1 MDEQNDGPGG
11 QQYHDYGGTSPYRGV
26 PPPPPPRRGL
36 SRRAWVILGIVLGI
50 VALGV
55 LVGAGFIVERVLFPP
70 ENDSSEFVL
79 SDEPSYQ
86 EALFDVRNYYLR
98 DYSESEIKDAAEEA
112 VEEEKKKGEKS
123 DEELMDIGLSALA
136 EALGDDHSIYLTP
149 GENKRLSEDLS
160 GSFFGVGF
168 TLRVNEDED
177 RPQVVNVIDDSPSKK
192 AGVKAGDIITAVD
205 GEDTKGQSLDSVVI
219 RIRGKK
225 DTDVE
230 LDINRPEE
238 DEDLTFKI
246 TRDKIEI
253 PDFES
258 EIIDGRYGVL
268 RVFEF
273 NKGIADKIREAVRDM
288 QGKGVQGFILDLRN
302 NPGGLLDEAVK
313 VASIFVN
320 DGTVVSYQTKGQDR
334 VDEPAM
340 GNAETDLPVV
350 VLINEGSASS
360 SEIVAG
366 ALRDLGRAVLVG
378 TRSFGKGSVQK
389 MYELDNDGAI
399 KLTVSLYY
407 LPNGETIDGDGIEPE
422 VEVKVED
429 DPEAQDKQQFDK
441 AKEVLENLIQGKP
454 ATGAALRPAA

>member
-1 MDEQNDGPGG
+1 MDEQNDGGWE
-11 QQYHDYGGTSPYRGV
+11 QQYYQGAPPYHQA
-26 PPPPPPRRGL
+26 PPPPPRRGL
-36 SRRAWVILGIVLGI
+36 SRRGWVLLGVALGLL
-50 VALGV
+50 ALGV
-55 LVGAGFIVERVLFPP
+55 LVGAGFLVDRVLFPP
-70 ENDSSEFVL
+70 EKSKEFVL
-79 SDEPSYQ
+79 SDSTSYQ
-86 EALFDVRNYYLR
+86 EALFDIRDYYLR
-98 DYSESEIKDAAEEA
+98 DYSESDIKDAAQKA
-112 VEEEKKKGEKS
+112 VEEEKRKGEKS
-123 DEELMDIGLSALA
+123 KEVLLDVGLSALT

-168 TLRVNEDED
+168 TLRVNEDEE
-177 RPQVVNVIDDSPSKK
+177 RPEVVSVIEGSPSEK

-205 GEDTKGQSLDSVVI
+205 GEDTKGQSLDGVVL

-225 DTDVE
+225 GTDVT
-230 LDINRPEE
+230 LDVKRPKE

-268 RVFEF
+268 RVFEH
-273 NKGIADKIREAVRDM
+273 NKGIAEKIREAVRDM
-288 QGKGVQGFILDLRN
+288 QEKGVQGFMLDLRN

-313 VASIFVN
+313 TVSIFVN
-320 DGTVVSYQTKGQDR
+320 DGTVVSYQTKGHDR
-334 VDEPAM
+334 VDEPAQ
-340 GNAETDLPVV
+340 GNALTDLPLV
-350 VLINEGSASS
+350 VLVNEGSASS

-378 TRSFGKGSVQK
+378 TKTFGKGSVQK
-389 MYELDNDGAI
+389 MYDLDNDGAL

-407 LPNGETIDGDGIEPE
+407 LPDGESIEGEGIEPE
-422 VEVKVED
+422 VVVKVED
-429 DPEAQDKQQFDK
+429 DLEAQEQQQFDR
-441 AKEVLENLIQGKP
+441 AKKILQNLIEGKP

>member
-1 MDEQNDGPGG
+1 MDEQNDGLDR
-11 QQYHDYGGTSPYRGV
+11 QQDHYYSGTSPHQGV
-26 PPPPPPRRGL
+26 PPPPPPRHGP
-36 SRRAWVILGIVLGI
+36 SRRTWIILGIVLGI

-55 LVGAGFIVERVLFPP
+55 LVGAGFVVERVLFPP
-70 ENDSSEFVL
+70 KNDSVEFVL

-86 EALFDVRNYYLR
+86 EALFDIRNYYLR

-112 VEEEKKKGEKS
+112 VDEEKKKGENS
-123 DEELMDIGLSALA
+123 DEELLDIGLRALA
-136 EALGDDHSIYLTP
+136 GALGDDHSNYLTP
-149 GENKRLSEDLS
+149 GENSRLSEDLS

-177 RPQVVNVIDDSPSKK
+177 RPQVVSVIEGSPSKE
-192 AGVKAGDIITAVD
+192 AGVKAGDIIIAVD

-225 DTDVE
+225 GTDVE
-230 LDINRPEE
+230 LDVNRPEE
-238 DEDLTFKI
+238 DEDLTFNI

-273 NKGIADKIREAVRDM
+273 NKGIADKIRLAVKDM
-288 QGKGVQGFILDLRN
+288 QGKGVEGFILDLRN

-313 VASIFVN
+313 VTSIFVN
-320 DGTVVSYQTKGQDR
+320 DGTVVSYQTKGHDR
-334 VDEPAM
+334 VDETAM
-340 GNAETDLPVV
+340 GNAETDLPLV

-366 ALRDLGRAVLVG
+366 ALSDLGRAVLVG

-389 MYELDNDGAI
+389 MYDLDNDGAI

-407 LPNGETIDGDGIEPE
+407 LPNGECIDGEGIEPD

-441 AKEVLENLIQGKP
+441 AKEILEKLIQGEP
-454 ATGAALRPAA
+454 ATGAALRRAA

>member
-1 MDEQNDGPGG
+1 MDEQNDGGWE
-11 QQYHDYGGTSPYRGV
+11 QQYYQGAPPYHQA
-26 PPPPPPRRGL
+26 PPPPPRRGL
-36 SRRAWVILGIVLGI
+36 SRRGWVLLGVALGLL
-50 VALGV
+50 ALGV
-55 LVGAGFIVERVLFPP
+55 LVGAGFLVDRVLFPP
-70 ENDSSEFVL
+70 EKSKEFVL
-79 SDEPSYQ
+79 SDSTSYQ
-86 EALFDVRNYYLR
+86 EALFDIRDYYLR
-98 DYSESEIKDAAEEA
+98 DYSESDIKDAAQKA
-112 VEEEKKKGEKS
+112 VEEEKGKGEKS
-123 DEELMDIGLSALA
+123 KEVLLDVGLSALT

-168 TLRVNEDED
+168 TLRVNEDEE
-177 RPQVVNVIDDSPSKK
+177 RPEVVSVIEGSPSEK

-205 GEDTKGQSLDSVVI
+205 GEDTKGQSLDGVVL

-225 DTDVE
+225 GTDVT
-230 LDINRPEE
+230 LDVKRPKE

-268 RVFEF
+268 RVFEH
-273 NKGIADKIREAVRDM
+273 NKGIAEKIREAVRDM
-288 QGKGVQGFILDLRN
+288 QEKGVQGFMLDLRN

-313 VASIFVN
+313 TVSIFVN
-320 DGTVVSYQTKGQDR
+320 DGTVVSYQTKGHDR
-334 VDEPAM
+334 VDEPAQ
-340 GNAETDLPVV
+340 GNALTDLPLV
-350 VLINEGSASS
+350 VLVNEGSASS

-378 TRSFGKGSVQK
+378 TKTFGKGSVQK
-389 MYELDNDGAI
+389 MYDLDNDGAL

-407 LPNGETIDGDGIEPE
+407 LPDGESIEGEGIEPE
-422 VEVKVED
+422 VVVKVED
-429 DPEAQDKQQFDK
+429 DLEAQEQQQFDR
-441 AKEVLENLIQGKP
+441 AKKILQNLIEGKP